1 MQILTYGMKMDIIR
15 KKCQLWFWKKTIKK
29 QGKFLAER
37 HPNVANEKV
46 SSKEKYTELSKKI
59 NKKKKDLPELDLET
73 KEEEGLENVK
83 VVASKRES
91 SKTIV

>member
-1 MQILTYGMKMDIIR
+1 M
-15 KKCQLWFWKKTIKK
+15 
-29 QGKFLAER
+29 
-37 HPNVANEKV
+37 ANEKV